1 MSLFELATG
10 GDILKFGIIAD
21 DITGS
26 NDTGVQFARSGLRTS
41 VLMSEQND
49 FQSEVDV
56 LVIDTDSR
64 GLSKEDAY
72 QRLQKASEY
81 LKKRNPNVVYK
92 KIDSTLRG
100 NIGIELEA
108 VLECFTPDFIIVAP
122 GYPKNDRTVE
132 NGRLFIKGKPLHESE
147 FAHDPK
153 NPIKDSY
160 IPDILKEGTNRRIE
174 VITSEDIHKGIGYIH
189 EKMKQYYEQKV
200 AYLVFDSQNEYELQ
214 KIVKYVNASKYQVVW
229 SGSAGLANYLTENP
243 NSYNQ
248 TNNLV
253 LSETTKPILIVV
265 GSVNKNSRIQLN
277 NVLDDQEVVGIKLHS
292 HLVVSDEATLEAEKT
307 RVLVEVGKAVKQNAN
322 MVLYSTGN
330 KEEILQAVLI
340 GEGFGL
346 SPQMV
351 SEKISE
357 VLGELTAEIISR
369 HGIERLFLTGGDTA
383 KKVCDSMGIVEFELI
398 EEIEIGIPVGKL
410 VHDKEILAI
419 TKAGGF
425 GSENSIID
433 SLKFLKGENVKCAQ
447 LLE

>member
-1 MSLFELATG
+1 
-10 GDILKFGIIAD
+10 
-21 DITGS
+21 
-26 NDTGVQFARSGLRTS
+26 
-41 VLMSEQND
+41 
-49 FQSEVDV
+49 
-56 LVIDTDSR
+56 
-64 GLSKEDAY
+64 
-72 QRLQKASEY
+72 
-81 LKKRNPNVVYK
+81 
-92 KIDSTLRG
+92 
-100 NIGIELEA
+100 
-108 VLECFTPDFIIVAP
+108 
-122 GYPKNDRTVE
+122 
-132 NGRLFIKGKPLHESE
+132 
-147 FAHDPK
+147 
-153 NPIKDSY
+153 
-160 IPDILKEGTNRRIE
+160 
-174 VITSEDIHKGIGYIH
+174 
-189 EKMKQYYEQKV
+189 MKQCYEQKV

-214 KIVKYVNASKYQVVW
+214 KIVKFVNASKYQVVW
-229 SGSAGLANYLTENP
+229 SGSAGLANYLTESP

-248 TNNLV
+248 TNNLA

-277 NVLDDQEVVGIKLHS
+277 NVLADQEVVGIKLYS

-307 RVLVEVGKAVKQNAN
+307 RVLVEVEQAVKQNAN

-383 KKVCDSMGIVEFELI
+383 KKVCDSMGIVEFELL

-425 GSENSIID
+425 GSEYSIID
-433 SLKFLKGENVKCAQ
+433 SLKFLKGENIKCAQ